1 MNHTTYLIWRSTG
14 KKKKKILTNEAL
26 HLTPQTN
33 TEMLWTI
40 KATFHNLKIFPP
52 SGYSPFV
59 PPDPHSSTLNP
70 DLCSRSTLLR
80 LLLACA
86 FWGPFRSSNR
96 TGSKK
101 LNEGKRHRWQYLSP
115 LVPALL
121 GCFGSDCNL
130 SPKATAPAR
139 DNDVLLLLTLGFLWI
154 FLTPAYIFVNNHFI
168 SSISLS
174 SEPCLSCQNLT
185 NPSSQVIDHDLVT
198 ILNRQDRDPSLP
210 EL

>member
-1 MNHTTYLIWRSTG
+1 
-14 KKKKKILTNEAL
+14 
-26 HLTPQTN
+26 
-33 TEMLWTI
+33 MLWTI
-40 KATFHNLKIFPP
+40 KATFHNLKIFPHLDILHL
-52 SGYSPFV
+52 SLQIHT
-59 PPDPHSSTLNP
+59 PPLCTLICAPGVLSSDYFSWL
-70 DLCSRSTLLR
+70 
-80 LLLACA
+80 CA
-86 FWGPFRSSNR
+86 FWGPFGLSNR

-101 LNEGKRHRWQYLSP
+101 LNGGKRHRWQYLSP
-115 LVPALL
+115 VVPALL

-210 EL
+210 DL